1 MAKYVELKAAAVVS
15 AADILNN
22 TAPQTEEGKE
32 EEGE

>member
-15 AADILNN
+15 AAELLSN
-22 TAPQTEEGKE
+22 TAPQTEKSEE